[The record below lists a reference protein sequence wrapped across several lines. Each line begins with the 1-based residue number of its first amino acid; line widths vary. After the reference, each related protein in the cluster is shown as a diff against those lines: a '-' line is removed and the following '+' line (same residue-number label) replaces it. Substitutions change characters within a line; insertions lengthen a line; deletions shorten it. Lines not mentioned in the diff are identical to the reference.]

1 MKAIFVLFL
10 AGAISVLMSS
20 CTPKT
25 KNGLPPSTGGIA
37 DVLVVMPDSKWE
49 TTLGTAV
56 KLILMAEQ
64 EGLNQAE
71 AMFDLHQITAAD
83 FKGLFEKN
91 RKIIR
96 ITVSDTVSKE
106 QLVARNNVYSD
117 PQIIIDLSAK
127 TDTAA
132 IRMLKEKALSVIEM
146 LKNVERN
153 RIAKAYESTENLKVT
168 SAMKK
173 QFGFHVVLPESF
185 YQAKTENEFAWY
197 RMEPAKYSQAVFVYT
212 RDFVD
217 STQLQPSKIIDY
229 RNYICKQF
237 IPGELPGSYMSTDTI
252 MRPVSY
258 IVPFAGNKATEVR
271 GLWRTEGDFM
281 GGPFLSY
288 TFHDIATN
296 KVVTLEGYIYYPSN
310 DKRDLM
316 MQVEAILHS
325 YKKGN

>member
-1 MKAIFVLFL
+1 MKKFFVLFF
-10 AGAISVLMSS
+10 AGAMVLLLNS
-20 CTPKT
+20 CTSKT
-25 KNGLPPSTGGIA
+25 KSGLPQSTGGIA
-37 DVLVVMPDSKWE
+37 DVLIVMPDNKWE
-49 TTLGTAV
+49 TSVGAAIKSV
-56 KLILMAEQ
+56 LMAEQ
-64 EGLNQAE
+64 EGLNQPE
-71 AMFDLHQITAAD
+71 AMFELHQITAAD

-91 RKIIR
+91 RKIVRVVI
-96 ITVSDTVSKE
+96 SDTVSKE
-106 QLVARNNVYSD
+106 QLVARNNVYAE
-117 PQIIIDLSAK
+117 PQVIIDLTAK

-146 LKNVERN
+146 LKDVERI
-153 RIAKAYESTENLKVT
+153 RIAKAYASTENLKVT
-168 SAMKK
+168 GAMKK
-173 QFGFHVVLPESF
+173 QFGFYVVLPESF
-185 YQAKTENEFAWY
+185 YQAKTDNEFAWY

-229 RNYICKQF
+229 RNFICKQF

-258 IVPFAGNKATEVR
+258 IVPFAGDKATEMR

-288 TFHDIATN
+288 TFHDKTTN
-296 KVVTLEGYIYYPSN
+296 KVVTLEGYVYYPSN

-325 YKKGN
+325 YRKVK

>member
-325 YKKGN
+325 YKKVK